1 MAVWPKVAALR
12 SSKNRKQTASKN
24 FSIWPPKFFNLSF
37 FFITYKAIRWF
48 EFALDLNVPPQSNG
62 EFESC
67 GSGESSETQYSLRE
81 PYKAFENLG
90 DYKEWLGWQDSNL
103 RMAIPKT
110 AALPLGYTPTMH
122 SKR

>member
-1 MAVWPKVAALR
+1 
-12 SSKNRKQTASKN
+12 
-24 FSIWPPKFFNLSF
+24 
-37 FFITYKAIRWF
+37 
-48 EFALDLNVPPQSNG
+48 LNVPPQSNG

-110 AALPLGYTPTMH
+110 AALPLGYTP
-122 SKR
+122 